1 LIDLEKRQRDY
12 LSANLATVKEMIGRL
27 TEEDV
32 VMRIGLEEHR
42 DELAL
47 ELAALDVRAN
57 ADNAE
62 TR

>member
-1 LIDLEKRQRDY
+1 MIDLEKRQRDY